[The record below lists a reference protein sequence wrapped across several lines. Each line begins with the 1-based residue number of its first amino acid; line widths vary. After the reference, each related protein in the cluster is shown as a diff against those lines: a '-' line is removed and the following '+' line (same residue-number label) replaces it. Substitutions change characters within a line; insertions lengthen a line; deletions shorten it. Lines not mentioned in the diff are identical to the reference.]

1 LNTTEI
7 LQSPSSSPKDERREV
22 LSPIAV
28 RRMLLKPELPI
39 NPGPVDRAI
48 ETSMEAIVSCAPE
61 ASTSRAS
68 RESASAAAP
77 KTKLK
82 GFSFGGSSKGK
93 KGGAFQE
100 WKRSKP
106 EKLGDSA
113 ASAGETSVSTAP
125 ALETEAKE
133 LKALSPLLVGPRL
146 PLSLEDT
153 AQARQIE
160 EAKTVRRTFG
170 TPAPKPILMA
180 YA

>member
-133 LKALSPLLVGPRL
+133 LKAGPLPVGPSL
-146 PLSLEDT
+146 PLSLEDM